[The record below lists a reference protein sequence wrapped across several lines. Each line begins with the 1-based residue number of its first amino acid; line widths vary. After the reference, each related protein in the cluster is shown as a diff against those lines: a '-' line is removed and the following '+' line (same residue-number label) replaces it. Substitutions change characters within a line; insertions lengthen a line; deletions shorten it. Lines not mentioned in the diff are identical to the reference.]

1 VTGAV
6 VTGSA
11 TWKNGDMRPGTRST
25 RPAPAPSAAALAAM
39 SGAVDLAAVK
49 ARSEA
54 AARAAA
60 APPPSGGQ
68 YVIDATEANF
78 QAEVLDRSFQV
89 PVLLDLW
96 AEWCGPC
103 KQLSPM
109 LERLAQESAGAWVLA
124 KIDTEANPR
133 ITQML
138 QVQGIPTVFAVI
150 GGQLIPGFQGAL
162 PEPQVREF
170 IAALLQAA
178 KQAGLAGPAG
188 EPADPA
194 TAGEPLA
201 EPEDERFTAAEQAL
215 QDGDYDLATER
226 YQAILNAEPA
236 NLEAQFALR
245 QVALLKRLAELPPDA
260 LTRAATAPDDVPVQL
275 AAADA
280 ELAENRVEAAFERL
294 IGLVRRLRGED
305 RDPVRDRLVE
315 YFELLGPDDPRV
327 GPARRNLANA
337 LF

>member
-1 VTGAV
+1 MT
-6 VTGSA
+6 
-11 TWKNGDMRPGTRST
+11 
-25 RPAPAPSAAALAAM
+25 
-39 SGAVDLAAVK
+39 GAVDLAAVK

-54 AARAAA
+54 AARASA
-60 APPPSGGQ
+60 APPPAGGS

-96 AEWCGPC
+96 ADWCQPC
-103 KQLSPM
+103 KQLSPV
-109 LERLAQESAGAWVLA
+109 LEKLAQEAAGAWVLA
-124 KIDTEANPR
+124 KIDIEANQR
-133 ITQML
+133 IAQML
-138 QVQGIPTVFAVI
+138 QVQSIPTVFAVI

-170 IAALLQAA
+170 LAALLQAA
-178 KQAGLAGPAG
+178 KQAGLSGPDG
-188 EPADPA
+188 SPAESAAQPV
-194 TAGEPLA
+194 A

-215 QDGDYDLATER
+215 QDGDFDLAAER
-226 YQAILNAEPA
+226 YQAILNVEPA
-236 NLEAQFALR
+236 NLEAQLALR
-245 QVALLKRLAELPPDA
+245 QVGLLKRLAALPPDTMA
-260 LTRAATAPDDVPVQL
+260 RAAAAQDDVQLQL

-280 ELAENRVEAAFERL
+280 ELANNQVEAAFDGL
-294 IGLVRRLRGED
+294 ITLIRRLRGEE